1 MGADMIGYQTMF
13 PVKFTEDEAKKLNKH
28 LDDVEKLLKTPNLA
42 QLITLEDS
50 AEDTYLKQLNELLS
64 ELPEEIERD
73 GIHDDEDEIKNLIE
87 AYSNLIPYARE
98 FIKEPHISERD
109 SSTRIYNILGRK
121 FQSVFA
127 GEMSWGDEPEGGGY
141 EALKNLDKIGILWI
155 AEKLTIPQSQSLHF
169 IKEEE
174 DES

>member
-13 PVKFTEDEAKKLNKH
+13 PVKFTEDETKKLNKH

-42 QLITLEDS
+42 LLITKEES
-50 AEDTYLKQLNELLS
+50 AEEPYLKQLNKLIPD
-64 ELPEEIERD
+64 LPNEIENE
-73 GIHDDEDEIKNLIE
+73 GYHDDEDEIKYLVESFADLI
-87 AYSNLIPYARE
+87 SDARE
-98 FIKEPHISERD
+98 FVREPHLSERD

-141 EALKNLDKIGILWI
+141 AVLKNLDKIGILWM
-155 AEKLTIPQSQSLHF
+155 AENLTIPQSQSLHF